1 MSGISMGGMG
11 TGLDIYGMATQM
23 ATLQITPKATQ
34 LTRREGAIN
43 EEIAALNELTGSLN
57 SFYNS
62 LNRYSDVTRF
72 GSVSVSMAEDDEKYA
87 GISVDETAI
96 TNTYS
101 LQVNELAQQH
111 KVELF
116 AVDAT
121 GDNAGEITEEL
132 AGEYTIVVAGER
144 LTIEIAEGDNIA
156 DIAEE
161 INNHS
166 DNPGVTASLLSDG
179 EQSYLT
185 LTSDETGVDNAITVR
200 QGNDKLMLETLQDAQ
215 DAEFFI
221 DGKRMTSATN
231 RVEDAIPGVTI
242 DLKSTN
248 DEAFTF
254 EVRSDTSKMTSSARA
269 IVDSFNDVLST
280 LDSLGSRSMD
290 DDGNVTRGPLAG
302 DPMINGIRNELRHVQ
317 QMTFD
322 GPYPNLAS
330 IGVMTNRNGDL
341 EVDTSVLQEALDE
354 DPKAVTEMFL
364 EVVEEWQ
371 DVSTKYIGRPEEDE
385 SEGDEEDED
394 YVPPPSN
401 DDKYIP
407 KDGLIDARV
416 ETLERN
422 LRAVESE
429 WEVVETRYESI
440 YQRYLNE
447 FIAMDLAVA
456 QMQQSMFTF

>member
-1 MSGISMGGMG
+1 MGGMG

-43 EEIAALNELTGSLN
+43 EEIAALNELTSSLN

-72 GSVSVSMAEDDEKYA
+72 GSVSVSMSEDDEKYA

-96 TNTYS
+96 TNTYT

-111 KVELF
+111 KVEWF
-116 AVDAT
+116 SVDAT
-121 GDNAGEITEEL
+121 GDNAGEVPEGME
-132 AGEYTIVVAGER
+132 GEYTLEVNGEAFNVA
-144 LTIEIAEGDNIA
+144 IEAGDNIA
-156 DIAEE
+156 DIAER
-161 INNHS
+161 INS
-166 DNPGVTASLLSDG
+166 DSANPGITASLLSDG
-179 EQSYLT
+179 EKSYLT
-185 LTSDETGVDNAITVR
+185 LTSDETGLDNAIKIYHPDSDMPIKV
-200 QGNDKLMLETLQDAQ
+200 ETLQPAQ

-221 DGKRMTSATN
+221 DGKRMSSSTN
-231 RVEDAIPGVTI
+231 RVEDAIPGVTL

-254 EVRSDTSKMTSSARA
+254 EIRSDTSKMTSSARA

-290 DDGNVTRGPLAG
+290 EDGNVTRGPLAG

-341 EVDTSVLQEALDE
+341 EVDTEVLQDALDD

-371 DVSTKYIGRPEEDE
+371 DVSTKYIGRPEEEE
-385 SEGDEEDED
+385 SEGDEDDED

-456 QMQQSMFTF
+456 QMQNSMFTF

>member
-34 LTRREGAIN
+34 LTRRENDIN
-43 EEIAALNELTGSLN
+43 SEIAALNELTSSIN

-62 LNRYSDVTRF
+62 LNRYSDVTQF
-72 GSVSVSMAEDDEKYA
+72 GSVSVSMSEDDEQYA

-96 TNTYS
+96 ANTYS
-101 LQVNELAQQH
+101 LQVRELAQQH
-111 KVELF
+111 KIEWL
-116 AVDAT
+116 AVDGT
-121 GDNAGEITEEL
+121 GENAGEVTEDME
-132 AGEYTIVVAGER
+132 GDYEIVVAGSRMSVTLE
-144 LTIEIAEGDNIA
+144 AGDNIA
-156 DIAEE
+156 DVAER
-161 INNHS
+161 INSHP
-166 DNPGVTASLLSDG
+166 DNPGVTASLLNDG
-179 EQSYLT
+179 KDTFLT
-185 LTSDETGVDNAITVR
+185 LTSHETGTDNAISIE
-200 QGNDKLMLETLQDAQ
+200 QGNNLVETETLQAAQ
-215 DAEFFI
+215 DAEFVL
-221 DGKRMTSATN
+221 DGKVMHSADN

-242 DLKSTN
+242 DLKSTS
-248 DEAFTF
+248 DVAFTF

-269 IVDSFNDVLST
+269 IVDSYNDVLST
-280 LDSLGSRSMD
+280 LDSLGNRSMD
-290 DDGNVTRGPLAG
+290 DNGNVTRGPLAG
-302 DPMINGIRNELRHVQ
+302 DPMINGIRNELRHIQ

-341 EVDTSVLQEALDE
+341 EIDSSVLRDALDD
-354 DPKAVTEMFL
+354 DPNAVTDMFL

-371 DVSTKYIGRPEEDE
+371 DIATKYIGRPEEDD
-385 SEGDEEDED
+385 SEVDEDDDD

-407 KDGLIDARV
+407 KDGRIDARV

-447 FIAMDLAVA
+447 FIAMDLAVT

>member
-43 EEIAALNELTGSLN
+43 EEIAALNELSSSLN

-72 GSVSVSMAEDDEKYA
+72 GSVSVSMSEDDESVA

-101 LQVNELAQQH
+101 LEVRELAQQH
-111 KVELF
+111 KVEWF

-121 GDNAGEITEEL
+121 GDNAGEITKEM
-132 AGEYTIVVAGER
+132 AGDYTIRVAGESMT
-144 LTIEIAEGDNIA
+144 LTLEEGENIA
-156 DIAEE
+156 DIAEH
-161 INNHS
+161 INSHS
-166 DNPGVTASLLSDG
+166 DNPGITASLLSDG
-179 EQSYLT
+179 TESFLT
-185 LTSDETGVDNAITVR
+185 LTSDETGKDNSISIE
-200 QGNDKLMLETLQDAQ
+200 QGNDLIATELLQEAK
-215 DAEFFI
+215 DAEFLI
-221 DGKRMTSATN
+221 DGKLMYSATN
-231 RVEDAIPGVTI
+231 KVEDAIPGVTI

-254 EVRSDTSKMTSSARA
+254 EIRSDTSKMTSSARS
-269 IVDSFNDVLST
+269 IVDSFNDVLDT

-290 DDGNVTRGPLAG
+290 DNGNVTRGPLAG

-341 EVDTSVLQEALDE
+341 EIDTSVLQDALDE

-371 DVSTKYIGRPEEDE
+371 DVSTKYIGRPEDDDSEVDED
-385 SEGDEEDED
+385 DED

-456 QMQQSMFTF
+456 QMQTSMFTF